1 MNRSPV
7 RLTGRLPDWSG
18 RKGCERRQAR
28 SGNHRPSCKMEPP
41 SRREGPAPALAEG
54 GSSSFIC
61 GAFSGNNTAV
71 PAARCRCIAETSI
84 WPAAPIFCG
93 CLRCSSVSVIAFGS
107 THATTAEHSRVCTV
121 LRLDRSSGCSGSQR
135 QISDGVSTLSCGRL
149 PGKRKGIS
157 LALQNAGKDFGTSP
171 APESQRKSKT
181 NAYTAFV
188 VSEVGIPCTTSNG
201 PSARICPVAF
211 GSMTEPV

>member
-121 LRLDRSSGCSGSQR
+121 LQLDRSSGLLRFAAANFRRSIHPLLR
-135 QISDGVSTLSCGRL
+135 QASRQTERHFSCAPKCRRRFRYV
-149 PGKRKGIS
+149 PG
-157 LALQNAGKDFGTSP
+157 T
-171 APESQRKSKT
+171 
-181 NAYTAFV
+181 
-188 VSEVGIPCTTSNG
+188 
-201 PSARICPVAF
+201 
-211 GSMTEPV
+211 